1 MINLDRIMRVMRIKI
16 LNKPGTF
23 GKIADTI
30 GINGGNMGDIK
41 VIRIG
46 SKYITRDI
54 TVYSK
59 SPAQFQKIVDEVSK
73 HKEIKILETF
83 DEIYSAHEG
92 GLIEIKSKVKIDSIS
107 SFEKYYMPGIAQIAD
122 AINQKRERVYDY
134 TNIGKIIGVVTN
146 GSSLL
151 NFQNSQTEA
160 AYSVME
166 AISAVL
172 NQISSIEA
180 VPLVLD
186 TENKEEFINTIK
198 VIHKNF
204 GMIIIEDVTSPQ
216 SIEIEESLQDLKIPV
231 IDTNKYGNAVV
242 TLAGLM
248 NIAKKEDIDLRNSRV
263 GFLGFGSK
271 ASGITKLLKA
281 YGVKEIKAY
290 DIKEEPQDRM
300 NKLGVKVEKDIN
312 DLMQSVDIVI
322 GTSRIGG
329 LIKFGMVKKGQII
342 LALSKPEPEIKP
354 EIAMKAGAKYAGD
367 GRLINPFLAIPG
379 LIKGTLEAK
388 AESVTIKM
396 MIEAAETIA
405 SYVKA
410 EDILPGMFDEGLH
423 EAVAAVVKRTAVEE
437 GVAHLREFEI
447 EEDIKDKADDIFEK
461 IKEVNEWMT
470 N

>member
-1 MINLDRIMRVMRIKI
+1 
-16 LNKPGTF
+16 
-23 GKIADTI
+23 
-30 GINGGNMGDIK
+30 
-41 VIRIG
+41 
-46 SKYITRDI
+46 
-54 TVYSK
+54 
-59 SPAQFQKIVDEVSK
+59 
-73 HKEIKILETF
+73 
-83 DEIYSAHEG
+83 
-92 GLIEIKSKVKIDSIS
+92 
-107 SFEKYYMPGIAQIAD
+107 
-122 AINQKRERVYDY
+122 
-134 TNIGKIIGVVTN
+134 
-146 GSSLL
+146 
-151 NFQNSQTEA
+151 
-160 AYSVME
+160 ME